1 MSNCTLAPDDAAIRY
16 FISEIIC
23 DDIHLAAVIPD
34 GSIAGRFFGS
44 DCDAAVDWAI
54 DHNQQGK
61 NLYWTVNRC
70 QAGVGYKPSKSD
82 IKKIRFAHVDID
94 PPKDGSGFC
103 KAVVIQ
109 RLEALPTPPTMI
121 VDSGNGVQALWK
133 LEEETEEREKV
144 EGVNQGIARNFAGDS
159 SHNIDRLLRLP
170 GTVNYPNSKK
180 RTLGCVPVL
189 ASLHRWDKKRS
200 ISLEELELDFPFA
213 ALSTAPIRRELVLPS
228 SIKLLKSN
236 DLVQGDIAKLTMMI
250 DMPTKHFRNDDRSSW
265 AYGIACQM
273 VDDHYT
279 DGEVLGVLLNSAN
292 IGCAHVK
299 DQSDP
304 IRAAQRALSKARA
317 RFIPANGSIFGKSPI
332 SNTNLPTIEFV
343 GGNLPQAVDQAEQA
357 LIAANLGY
365 FQMGGR
371 IVRTGTIPSLQVG
384 CKAEAQWRIIEVGD
398 AELIEAFTTVA
409 LWKKPGRNG
418 DVTINCPPLV
428 AETYQARRGKWALP
442 SLAAVIDV
450 PTIRPDGSILDLPGY
465 DERTGLLL
473 RPVGTQV
480 PSVSTT
486 PTKADALLALDAL
499 KAPLRGFP
507 FVSDADQSVAIS
519 ALLTAVSRTALASA
533 PLHGISAPTAGS
545 GKSTIIDLAS
555 ILRCGRRASTIAQ
568 GKTSEET
575 EKRLGS
581 MLLEGEG
588 FVAIDNCES
597 PLGGDFLCQ
606 ALTQSTLKVR
616 PLGKSTVVDVPAIAM
631 MTATGN
637 NLTFV
642 GDMSRRALLCQ
653 LDPGVE
659 RPELRSFSF
668 DPVKLVLTQRGD
680 LVAAALTILRAYYVA
695 GRPDQVPPLGSFAD
709 WSNTVRSALIWL
721 GCADPCDTMEKVR
734 KADPQMALIKQVM
747 AQWKRAVG
755 TTRLTTGDLQA
766 RAEEMVEQAVGS
778 STKKHK
784 NPELRDALLAVAGEA
799 GRINGRKLG
808 IWLSKQNGRVV
819 NGLRFVNCGTRG
831 GQSLW
836 SLEILAAQVHAT
848 PSGGD

>member
-1 MSNCTLAPDDAAIRY
+1 MTNCTLQPDEAAIRQ
-16 FISEIIC
+16 FISGIIC
-23 DDIHLAAVIPD
+23 DAIHLAAVVPD
-34 GSIAGRFFGS
+34 GPLSGRYFGD

-54 DHNQQGK
+54 ERNRQGK

-70 QAGVGYKPSKSD
+70 HDGVGNKPSKPD
-82 IKKIRFAHVDID
+82 IQKVRFAHVDID
-94 PPKDGSGFC
+94 PPKDGSDFE
-103 KAVVIQ
+103 KASAID
-109 RLEALPTPPTMI
+109 RLEGSSVPPSII

-133 LEEETEEREKV
+133 LEEEVDDGEKV
-144 EGVNQGIARNFAGDS
+144 EQVNKAIACKLAGDAA
-159 SHNIDRLLRLP
+159 HNVDRLLRLP

-180 RTLGCVPVL
+180 RMLGRVPVL
-189 ASLHRWDKKRS
+189 ASLHSWHTERS
-200 ISLEELELDFPFA
+200 ISFGQLEHDFTFA
-213 ALSTAPIRRELVLPS
+213 ATLRASTPSNTAPLPS
-228 SIKLLKSN
+228 TNLLTSA
-236 DLVQGDIAKLTMMI
+236 DLVQGDNMKLTTMI
-250 DMPTKHFRNDDRSSW
+250 DRPTTHFRNNDRSSW

-273 VDDHYT
+273 VDDGYT
-279 DGEVLGVLLNSAN
+279 DGEVLGVLLNPVN
-292 IGCAHVK
+292 IGCAHIK

-304 IRAAQRALSKARA
+304 MRAARRILSRVKAR
-317 RFIPANGSIFGKSPI
+317 FVPVNGSIFGKSPGKK
-332 SNTNLPTIEFV
+332 SNRPTIEFI
-343 GGNLPQAVDQAEQA
+343 GGNLPQTVDEAENA
-357 LIAANLGY
+357 LIAAELGY

-371 IVRTGTIPSLQVG
+371 IVRTGVIPSWQVG
-384 CKAEAQWRIIEVGD
+384 CKTEAQWRIIEVGD
-398 AELIEAFTTVA
+398 ADLIEAFTTVA
-409 LWKKPGRNG
+409 QWKKPGRNG
-418 DVTINCPPLV
+418 DVAINCPPLV
-428 AETYQARRGKWALP
+428 AETYQARKGKWALP

-450 PTIRPDGSILDLPGY
+450 PTMRPDGSILEDPGY

-473 RPVGTQV
+473 QLGGTRV
-480 PSVSTT
+480 PPIPHM
-486 PTKADALLALDAL
+486 PTKTDALLALDAL
-499 KAPLRGFP
+499 KVPLRGFP
-507 FVSDADQSVAIS
+507 FVSDADLSVAIS
-519 ALLTAVSRTALASA
+519 AFLTAVSRTALASA

-597 PLGGDFLCQ
+597 PLGGEFLCQ

-616 PLGKSTVVDVPAIAM
+616 PLGKSTVVEVPAIAM

-668 DPVKLVLTQRGD
+668 DPVKLVLAKRGD
-680 LVAAALTILRAYYVA
+680 LVAAALTVLRAYHVA
-695 GRPDQVPPLGSFAD
+695 GRPYQVAPLGSFAD

-721 GCADPCDTMEKVR
+721 GLADPCDTMEKVR
-734 KADPQMALIKQVM
+734 KADPQMALVKQVM

-755 TTRLTTGDLQA
+755 PKRMTTGDLQA
-766 RAEEMVEQAVGS
+766 KAEEMVEQGIAS
-778 STKKHK
+778 ATKKHK
-784 NPELRDALLAVAGEA
+784 YPELRDALLAVAGEA

-819 NGLRFVNCGTRG
+819 NGHRFANCGTRG

-836 SLEILAAQVHAT
+836 SLESISAQAGGT
-848 PSGGD
+848 PSSGG

>member
-1 MSNCTLAPDDAAIRY
+1 MSNCALAPDEAAIRY
-16 FISEIIC
+16 FISGVIC

-34 GSIAGRFFGS
+34 GPITGRFFGS

-54 DHNQQGK
+54 EHNQQGK
-61 NLYWTVNRC
+61 NLYWTANRC
-70 QAGVGYKPSKSD
+70 HAGVGYKPSKSD

-94 PPKDGSGFC
+94 PPKDGSDFC
-103 KAVVIQ
+103 KVVAIQ
-109 RLEALPTPPTMI
+109 RLEALSAPPTII

-133 LEEETEEREKV
+133 LEEETEDREKA
-144 EGVNQGIARNFAGDS
+144 EGVNQGIARKFAGDS

-180 RTLGCVPVL
+180 RKLGRLPIL
-189 ASLHRWDKKRS
+189 SSLQSWDKERLVPLNK
-200 ISLEELELDFPFA
+200 LERDFQVHVQPTGSA
-213 ALSTAPIRRELVLPS
+213 RLQLVAVPPIT
-228 SIKLLKSN
+228 LLKSS
-236 DLVQGDIAKLTMMI
+236 DLVRGDTAKLAMMI
-250 DMPTKHFRNDDRSSW
+250 NLPSNHFRNNDRSSW

-273 VDDHYT
+273 IDDGYA
-279 DGEVLGVLLNSAN
+279 DGEVLGVLLNPAN
-292 IGCAHVK
+292 VGCAHIK

-304 IRAAQRALSKARA
+304 MRAAKRALSKARA
-317 RFIPANGSIFGKSPI
+317 RFIPVNGSIFGKSPV

-357 LIAANLGY
+357 LIEANLGY

-384 CKAEAQWRIIEVGD
+384 CKTEAQWRIIEVSD

-450 PTIRPDGSILDLPGY
+450 PTIRPDGSILEDPGY
-465 DERTGLLL
+465 DKSTGLLL
-473 RPVGTQV
+473 QPGGTQV
-480 PSVSTT
+480 PSVSRM

-507 FVSDADQSVAIS
+507 FVSDADRSVAIS

-555 ILRCGRRASTIAQ
+555 ILRSGRRASTIAQ

-668 DPVKLVLTQRGD
+668 DPVKLVLSQRGD
-680 LVAAALTILRAYYVA
+680 LVAAALTVLRAYHVA

-734 KADPQMALIKQVM
+734 KADPQMALVKQVM

-755 TTRLTTGDLQA
+755 STRMTTGDLQA
-766 RAEEMVEQAVGS
+766 KAEEMVEQGIAS
-778 STKKHK
+778 TTKKHK
-784 NPELRDALLAVAGEA
+784 YPELRDALLAVAGEA

-819 NGLRFVNCGTRG
+819 NGRRFLNCGTRG

-836 SLEILAAQVHAT
+836 SLEALVAQSRGT
-848 PSGGD
+848 PPLGD